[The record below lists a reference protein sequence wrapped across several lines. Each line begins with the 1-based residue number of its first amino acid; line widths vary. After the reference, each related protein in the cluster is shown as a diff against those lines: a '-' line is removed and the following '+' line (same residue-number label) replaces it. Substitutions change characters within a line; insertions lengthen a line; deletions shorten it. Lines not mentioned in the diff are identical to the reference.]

1 MQMSTKLALLLILAA
16 PIHALAAEPIGY
28 VKTAT
33 GATTVVR
40 GGAEQPIAV
49 GDPVFENDTIKT
61 RAESSLGVTLK
72 DGTTLA
78 AGPDTVLSLDDY
90 AYAPH
95 DQQLGLIARVSQGTL
110 DFVSG
115 LIGKM
120 APETVSVVT
129 PTGVIG
135 LRGTHFVVKVAPGQ
149 KFAEVTEKSES

>member
-1 MQMSTKLALLLILAA
+1 MRSTMIFALLLLVAA
-16 PIHALAAEPIGY
+16 PVQAAEPIGY

-33 GATTVVR
+33 GTTSVVR
-40 GGAEQPIAV
+40 DGQERPIAV
-49 GDPVFENDTIKT
+49 GDAVFEHDTIKT
-61 RAESSLGVTLK
+61 TAESSLGITLK